1 MKIVLISGGTK
12 NNMNKKKVISLAA
25 VGIIGAIA
33 LSGASIAYFSDTKTA
48 TNTFTVGNV
57 KIDLVEQ
64 QTVKGADGKV
74 TGLEAFVQNKV
85 LKPGTSKDGNAV
97 SKIVTIENTGENAAW
112 VWVDLKVPAYL
123 VSSDFKAEPHNN
135 ESMNALHWNNYGH
148 FTTEYNAGGN
158 YAASPISDGI
168 IDTDG
173 NVKDTNMVSVA
184 DGLWNNF
191 KYVGTETI
199 DGTEY
204 VVVRSTMKNTLPAG
218 KTSLPALRQVY
229 QDWRVQTSTDADG
242 NNIYTLPD
250 GTTIS
255 TDASWKVIVN
265 AYAIQADGIANVD
278 AAITAYANNG
288 K

>member
-1 MKIVLISGGTK
+1 
-12 NNMNKKKVISLAA
+12 MNKKKVMSLAA

-57 KIDLVEQ
+57 KIDLIEQ
-64 QTVKGADGKV
+64 QTVKDTNGSV
-74 TGLEAFVQNKV
+74 TGLESFVQDKV
-85 LKPGTSKDGNAV
+85 LKPGTSSDGNAV
-97 SKIVTIENTGENAAW
+97 SKIVTVKNTGENDAW

-123 VSSDFKAEPHNN
+123 VSSDFKAEPHTD
-135 ESMNALHWNNYGH
+135 EAKNALHWNNYGH
-148 FTTEYNAGGN
+148 FTTEYNAGGK
-158 YAASPISDGI
+158 YSASPISDGI
-168 IDTDG
+168 IDTKG
-173 NVKDTNMVSVA
+173 NVKDANMVSVA

-204 VVVRSTMKNTLPAG
+204 VVVRSTMDKTLPAG

-229 QDWRVQTSTDADG
+229 QDWRVQTSTDTDG

-278 AAITAYANNG
+278 TAITAYADNG

>member
-33 LSGASIAYFSDTKTA
+33 LSGASIAYFSDTKTV

-64 QTVKGADGKV
+64 QTVKGVDGKV
-74 TGLEAFVQNKV
+74 TGLETFVQDKV
-85 LKPGTSKDGNAV
+85 LKPGTSSDGNAV
-97 SKIVTIENTGENAAW
+97 SKIVTVENTGENAAW

-123 VSSDFKAEPHNN
+123 VSSDFKAEPHTD
-135 ESMNALHWNNYGH
+135 ESKNALHWNNYGH
-148 FTTEYNAGGN
+148 FTTEYNAGGK
-158 YAASPISDGI
+158 YTASPISDGI

-255 TDASWKVIVN
+255 TDASWKVIVD

>member
-123 VSSDFKAEPHNN
+123 VSSDFKAEPHDD